1 MPRITYHI
9 ALLLLAVSIVKQCI
23 PVGVTYN
30 PHSYFQFAI
39 LNHIPYSPREDKL
52 FELGWNDN
60 CYFHGNADTYMT
72 LPSISQR
79 RDANIFMNHF
89 RGDEASAGQ
98 LAITTAT
105 TTAIGGGAVS
115 PSFDDET
122 NNFSREDFDWY
133 ANQESCAAASEEDSY
148 LPQYIPPL
156 IKNLPNILRN
166 ATGGISISS
175 IHDDD
180 MERQK
185 EECYNRLTTQ
195 VTYYILP
202 TAWND
207 LARWS
212 YGKFGFN
219 YNQRDRTNL
228 VLECMPFLRRIGI
241 LEKAAEFADL
251 KATENEEETS
261 TTRRTSTRR
270 TTRRQAKARR
280 HHYFDKLSL
289 TLRRDEADLNSS
301 DVGTLFAN
309 DSIVYSNRNR
319 NRNK

>member
-1 MPRITYHI
+1 
-9 ALLLLAVSIVKQCI
+9 
-23 PVGVTYN
+23 
-30 PHSYFQFAI
+30 
-39 LNHIPYSPREDKL
+39 
-52 FELGWNDN
+52 
-60 CYFHGNADTYMT
+60 MT
-72 LPSISQR
+72 LPSASQR
-79 RDANIFMNHF
+79 RETNIFMNNF

-98 LAITTAT
+98 LAITT
-105 TTAIGGGAVS
+105 TTATAVGGSGGAVS
-115 PSFDDET
+115 PSFEDET

-166 ATGGISISS
+166 ASDGISFSS
-175 IHDDD
+175 IHNDDD

-185 EECYNRLTTQ
+185 EECYNRLTTH
-195 VTYYILP
+195 VTDYILP
-202 TAWND
+202 TTWND
-207 LARWS
+207 LAKWS

-251 KATENEEETS
+251 KAKENDNDNDATTS
-261 TTRRTSTRR
+261 TRRTSTRR
-270 TTRRQAKARR
+270 TTRRQVKARR

-309 DSIVYSNRNR
+309 DSIVYSNSNS
-319 NRNK
+319 NSNK